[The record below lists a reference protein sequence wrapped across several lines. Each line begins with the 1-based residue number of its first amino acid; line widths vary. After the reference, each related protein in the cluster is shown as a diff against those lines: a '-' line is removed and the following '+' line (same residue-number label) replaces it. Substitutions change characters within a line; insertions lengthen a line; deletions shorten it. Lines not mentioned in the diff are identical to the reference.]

1 MLHRDISAGNILIRV
16 AAKYMGPTR
25 TRKWPEI
32 ATTQPELESIGGF
45 LTDFELASFEDLDSD
60 QSQKTPRDPI
70 SVRAYTQPIQHFVID
85 VEASREHRCSW
96 RQRFFWLLWLSRR

>member
-45 LTDFELASFEDLDSD
+45 LTDFELASFKDLDSD
-60 QSQKTPRDPI
+60 QSQKTPGDPI
-70 SVRAYTQPIQHFVID
+70 SVRAYTQPIQHFV
-85 VEASREHRCSW
+85 V
-96 RQRFFWLLWLSRR
+96 LY